1 MNYNVTKNNSF
12 LEIVWSNLSENERE
26 KSESSK
32 KNKGSKKNE
41 KGELK
46 KDVRNGKPE
55 EKVTISI

>member
-1 MNYNVTKNNSF
+1 MNCNVTKNNYF

-32 KNKGSKKNE
+32 KNKGSKKNG

-46 KDVRNGKPE
+46 KDVKNGKPE
-55 EKVTISI
+55 EKVTVSV